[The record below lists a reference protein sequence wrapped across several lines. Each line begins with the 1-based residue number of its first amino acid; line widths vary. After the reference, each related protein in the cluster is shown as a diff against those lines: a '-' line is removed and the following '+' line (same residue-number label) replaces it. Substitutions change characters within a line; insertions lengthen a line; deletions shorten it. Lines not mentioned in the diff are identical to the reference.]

1 MSRLDN
7 RLQVLLD
14 DDRLRRLEERA
25 KATGASVGSLVREAI
40 DVAYP
45 GVRTD
50 RQRAGA
56 ALLAAEPID
65 VGDWDQVKGE
75 ISAMWEKHL

>member
-14 DDRLRRLEERA
+14 DERLRRLEERSR
-25 KATGASVGSLVREAI
+25 ATGASVGSLVREAI

-56 ALLAAEPID
+56 ALLSAEPID
-65 VGDWDQVKGE
+65 VRDWNEMKRE
-75 ISAMWEKHL
+75 IGSMWEKHS

>member
-1 MSRLDN
+1 M
-7 RLQVLLD
+7 LLD
-14 DDRLRRLEERA
+14 EDRLRRLEERA

-65 VGDWDQVKGE
+65 VGDWDRMKAE
-75 ISAMWEKHL
+75 IGTMREKHA